1 MYKCDVS
8 LTLNKLM
15 SFADW

>member
-1 MYKCDVS
+1 MYKCDGS